1 MTCCNVCVPQA
12 KAPQHWDLRCPGNSV
27 HSTSL
32 WLSGRLSLWPSAIDM
47 HSAESCVASWK
58 GAPAGYTKFQMHRCC
73 TARTVC
79 VHTNQPLHT
88 VNQATEG
95 TCSKPSCTRCICKQW
110 DAVTSATLYPDRQC
124 GTPTCTVKTHCTPNK
139 KKATTLIICRHNSHQ
154 NCMSM
159 GGKCRSLSFMAID
172 SRSPSPRSEVLPGFS
187 SSSGFLISMPAGR
200 HTTCQHTHVSSA
212 CSIRRQTAYASFII
226 CHWQ

>member
-1 MTCCNVCVPQA
+1 MHACNQWAQTAMTHLTNAVHNSTAHNDPPA

-58 GAPAGYTKFQMHRCC
+58 GAPAGYTKLQMHRCC

-95 TCSKPSCTRCICKQW
+95 TCSQPSCTRCICKQW
-110 DAVTSATLYPDRQC
+110 DAVTPATLYPDRQC

-139 KKATTLIICRHNSHQ
+139 KY
-154 NCMSM
+154 
-159 GGKCRSLSFMAID
+159 GKYFDNMQTQQ
-172 SRSPSPRSEVLPGFS
+172 PSELHVH
-187 SSSGFLISMPAGR
+187 GR
-200 HTTCQHTHVSSA
+200 
-212 CSIRRQTAYASFII
+212 
-226 CHWQ
+226 